1 MKNAQSLLTNYKI
14 PAGLEFKYLSGEE
27 ILVDS
32 FSFRST
38 ANNCSYIGFISNK
51 RFIFKQTTFG
61 DADEAIKNAD
71 MKFINWSDI
80 TGIVYGDSKIGFWPF
95 SLGNIRI
102 LGKVVDFSPE
112 GDSTNY
118 EFGKIT
124 RGMGGL
130 SYENK
135 KDLEDVL
142 LSTLKNMALEN
153 KIPFGTTEEY
163 SGFSTIENDQTTRIT
178 EKVNSLFIESVKII
192 LYIFGGLIGIL
203 GLWILIS
210 LTGFTFV
217 FLLAFALIGGYFG
230 YKKFI
235 KSK

>member
-1 MKNAQSLLTNYKI
+1 MKNAESLLTNYKI

-38 ANNCSYIGFISNK
+38 ANSCSYIGFITNK
-51 RFIFKQTTFG
+51 RFIFKQTAFG
-61 DADEAIKNAD
+61 DADEALKNAD

-80 TGIVYGDSKIGFWPF
+80 TGIVYGDSKIGFVPF
-95 SLGNIRI
+95 SLGNFRI
-102 LGKVVDFSPE
+102 LAKVVDFSPE

-130 SYENK
+130 SYKNK
-135 KDLEDVL
+135 KELEDIL
-142 LSTLKNMALEN
+142 LSTLKKMSLEN
-153 KIPFGTTEEY
+153 KIPFGTTSEY
-163 SGFSTIENDQTTRIT
+163 SSFSTIENDETTRIT
-178 EKVNSLFIESVKII
+178 EKVNSLFIESVKIL

-203 GLWILIS
+203 GIWILIA
-210 LTGFTFV
+210 LTGFTFT
-217 FLLAFALIGGYFG
+217 FLLALVLIGGYFA
-230 YKKFI
+230 YKKFF
-235 KSK
+235 KS